1 VTASDPS
8 RSAHNALREQLVAA
22 ARHEFEASLAA
33 AAAAAQPRR
42 RRRRRWQSLGLVL
55 GATFGVAAAAGAGSL
70 ISTGAPV
77 PDTTFP
83 GSRYRPADSQS
94 PQLAIKASDP
104 AAEAPWGVAIYT
116 AANGQPCALL
126 GQVRGVSVGVVRE
139 GRFHPFEAGTTGM
152 CGSLR
157 TLPQITDLTL
167 VGGPRPRTILWGRA
181 NPTAREM
188 IVTVRGKRHVA
199 PVGRGGAFLFV
210 FSGRY
215 SVADFRTLAPWPPDA
230 R

>member
-1 VTASDPS
+1 VITGDPS
-8 RSAHNALREQLVAA
+8 RAAHNALRDQFAEAA
-22 ARHEFEASLAA
+22 QREFEATRGAA
-33 AAAAAQPRR
+33 APRAG
-42 RRRRRWQSLGLVL
+42 RRWRSFGLVL
-55 GATFGVAAAAGAGSL
+55 GATFGLAAAAGAGGL

-77 PDTTFP
+77 PDATSP
-83 GSRYRPADSQS
+83 NSEYRPADSET

-116 AANGQPCALL
+116 AANGQSCALL
-126 GQVRGVSVGVVRE
+126 GQVRGVSVGAVRD
-139 GRFHPFEAGTTGM
+139 GRFHPFATGTTGT
-152 CGSLR
+152 CGNLAS
-157 TLPQITDLTL
+157 LPQITDMKS

-181 NPTAREM
+181 NPTARRM
-188 IVTVRGKRHVA
+188 VVTVRGERHVA

-215 SVADFRTLAPWPPDA
+215 AVGDFHSLAASPQDS